1 MLHFLFD
8 LTNLPLHVENIG
20 FCGAH
25 LLIDRMVIIHI
36 LMLCQISHR
45 LAACQNNIAAV
56 RLYLTNNHLKKC
68 CLSGTVRSYESC
80 FFVVFYMKG
89 AAGDNYFFS
98 KGFFDIVTC
107 KYHPILL
114 DKNPVILRNKD
125 AAGLRPA
132 LRTHNLGII
141 LYYYN
146 ENTTKNN

>member
-1 MLHFLFD
+1 MFHFLFN
-8 LTNLPLHVENIG
+8 LTNLPLHVKNIG

-56 RLYLTNNHLKKC
+56 RLYLTNDHLKKC

-107 KYHPILL
+107 KYHSILL

-125 AAGLRPA
+125 AVGLRPA
-132 LRTHNLGII
+132 PRTHNLGII

>member
-1 MLHFLFD
+1 MLD
-8 LTNLPLHVENIG
+8 YPQY
-20 FCGAH
+20 
-25 LLIDRMVIIHI
+25 HI
-36 LMLCQISHR
+36 
-45 LAACQNNIAAV
+45 
-56 RLYLTNNHLKKC
+56 
-68 CLSGTVRSYESC
+68 
-80 FFVVFYMKG
+80 FYMKG

-125 AAGLRPA
+125 AARLRPA
-132 LRTHNLGII
+132 LRPHNFGII